1 MSQCSPPAAGGDLGT
16 EDEVSFSKFL
26 TSTLSYI
33 TRTINLLRNLNSH
46 QRLGASFQESPQFTL
61 LHRRFLLFDKSRVEE
76 HFLED
81 SDNVRDN
88 EDFSFCFSVHVL
100 CITELGEK

>member
-1 MSQCSPPAAGGDLGT
+1 MSQSSPPAAGGDLGT

-46 QRLGASFQESPQFTL
+46 QRLGASFQESSQFTL

-81 SDNVRDN
+81 SEVIMKI
-88 EDFSFCFSVHVL
+88 FHFVFLYMYYVL
-100 CITELGEK
+100 QSSERNA